1 MLIWKNDEIATL
13 QVAKL
18 QVAKL
23 QVAKAATPAPKKKQ
37 KATAKSAPKE
47 PEIAL
52 PDADP
57 AKAVKK

>member
-13 QVAKL
+13 H
-18 QVAKL
+18 
-23 QVAKAATPAPKKKQ
+23 VAKAATPMLKKKQ

-47 PEIAL
+47 PEVAL

>member
-13 QVAKL
+13 QLCNFATCKV
-18 QVAKL
+18 
-23 QVAKAATPAPKKKQ
+23 ATPAPKKKQ

>member
-1 MLIWKNDEIATL
+1 MLIWKNDEIAT
-13 QVAKL
+13 
-18 QVAKL
+18 L

>member
-18 QVAKL
+18 QL
-23 QVAKAATPAPKKKQ
+23 RRQKKKQ